1 MLTTSSL
8 SNTQIHFFDSANSQL
23 LISTGNGKCRNV
35 RVSAPVSDSMD
46 DFALL
51 DELKLICINQGLI
64 SANDEIAMLAS

>member
-1 MLTTSSL
+1 MLPTSTL
-8 SNTQIHFFDSANSQL
+8 STTQIHFYDSINSQL

-35 RVSAPVSDSMD
+35 RVSAPVPASDD

-51 DELKLICINQGLI
+51 EELKVICVNQGLI